1 MLDKINFHF
10 DTATDT
16 LTSLVPVNIKC
27 EVNILQDAMLSSY
40 GPVWCMQS
48 IVLTVK
54 GGSAVTRWYFNV
66 FRVFLVKNMQHL
78 SEKMQFPSFLFPQVV
93 QKHWLGEVGKYSTF
107 WLPTFPVTFV
117 PKIIEIE
124 PCV

>member
-54 GGSAVTRWYFNV
+54 GGSAVTSDV
-66 FRVFLVKNMQHL
+66 L
-78 SEKMQFPSFLFPQVV
+78 
-93 QKHWLGEVGKYSTF
+93 TC
-107 WLPTFPVTFV
+107 FV
-117 PKIIEIE
+117 
-124 PCV
+124 CF